1 MTTLPGIG
9 IVVTCSNPGCLRKIR
24 MPRKARKRDDLL
36 CVSIPFPSSFS
47 IVRSFARSF
56 ASRYKARRRPRA
68 GRERERERK
77 KNSKYIYIYIYEYIH
92 THEEMFLLLVLPL
105 YIYIFYYITY
115 TLFSIIPIDRN
126 PLLYYVVIVSAIS
139 EPFVMVAVDEHA
151 RHICSSSI
159 LPTLFLRLFPV
170 SSSQHLPFPT
180 LSYTQR
186 RRKDWE

>member
-1 MTTLPGIG
+1 
-9 IVVTCSNPGCLRKIR
+9 

-36 CVSIPFPSSFS
+36 CVSIPFPSSSLSF
-47 IVRSFARSF
+47 VRSLVRSLARS
-56 ASRYKARRRPRA
+56 REGVREQEEKEK
-68 GRERERERK
+68 EREKRTQ
-77 KNSKYIYIYIYEYIH
+77 SIYIYIYEYIH

-151 RHICSSSI
+151 RHICRPRSYQRSFSACS
-159 LPTLFLRLFPV
+159 PFHRRSTFHFQLFLIP
-170 SSSQHLPFPT
+170 SAAE
-180 LSYTQR
+180 
-186 RRKDWE
+186 KDWE

>member
-1 MTTLPGIG
+1 
-9 IVVTCSNPGCLRKIR
+9 

-36 CVSIPFPSSFS
+36 CVSIPFPSSS
-47 IVRSFARSF
+47 LSFARSLVRSL
-56 ASRYKARRRPRA
+56 ARSREGVREQEEK
-68 GRERERERK
+68 ERERERK
-77 KNSKYIYIYIYEYIH
+77 KKELNVY

-151 RHICSSSI
+151 RHIRRPRSYQRSFSACSPFHRRS
-159 LPTLFLRLFPV
+159 TFHFQLFLIP
-170 SSSQHLPFPT
+170 SAAE
-180 LSYTQR
+180 
-186 RRKDWE
+186 KDWE

>member
-1 MTTLPGIG
+1 
-9 IVVTCSNPGCLRKIR
+9 

-36 CVSIPFPSSFS
+36 CVSIPFPSSSLSF
-47 IVRSFARSF
+47 VRSLVRSLARS
-56 ASRYKARRRPRA
+56 REGVREEEEKE
-68 GRERERERK
+68 RERERERK
-77 KNSKYIYIYIYEYIH
+77 KKELNVY

-151 RHICSSSI
+151 RHICRPRSYQRSFSACS
-159 LPTLFLRLFPV
+159 PFHRRSTFHFQLFLIP
-170 SSSQHLPFPT
+170 SAAE
-180 LSYTQR
+180 
-186 RRKDWE
+186 KDWE

>member
-1 MTTLPGIG
+1 
-9 IVVTCSNPGCLRKIR
+9 

-36 CVSIPFPSSFS
+36 CVSIPFPSSSLSF
-47 IVRSFARSF
+47 VRSLVRSLARS
-56 ASRYKARRRPRA
+56 REGVREQEEKEK
-68 GRERERERK
+68 EREKRTQ
-77 KNSKYIYIYIYEYIH
+77 SIYIYIYEYIH

-151 RHICSSSI
+151 RHICRPRSYQRSFSACS
-159 LPTLFLRLFPV
+159 PFHRRRTFHFQLFLIPRAAE
-170 SSSQHLPFPT
+170 
-180 LSYTQR
+180 
-186 RRKDWE
+186 KDWE